1 MSGFKNKCIYSYY
14 STLLDMWV
22 EWCEKLL
29 MGDFPDHAHTL
40 NEALGLSSSDCRSRA
55 KEMFR
60 IGLLSQELTQGD
72 TALQAMRLNNNVQ
85 SDLGYVAAV
94 IHQASEKFGHEK
106 FIKAESAL
114 CAFFSVIQSVAWKGY
129 EASINTIVHRLLEV
143 FPCPNEIGLTTWLRY
158 LLSGLF
164 CSVASTENDSK
175 LSAYT
180 DFFEHRTDSVTLSII
195 ADKTYEVRCS
205 MSNVEDVKKAINNR
219 ISLTGIVQQKMALFI
234 LGKETDDIPRGFLSL
249 ALIHFPEFLKACY
262 IVERDFWED
271 NPFISLYDEDTSKS
285 TKANVLN
292 ELKKISNLND
302 NLNEEYNNVMKNIYE
317 GAQEAL
323 NLFRQGKRNN
333 QGVISIEDA
342 SEIIGLCLK
351 ALRTKP
357 FLLLAGISGTGKSR
371 IVRELAFKSCPEFL
385 RDADGTTPGNYC
397 MIEVKPNWHDSS
409 ELLGYYSHISKEYQ
423 NTNFIKFL
431 VKAMMFPDVPFF
443 VCLDEMNLAPVEQY
457 FAEFLSVLETRK
469 KVGDRIRTG
478 ALVKPEYFAELQNA
492 EGGDGYIFTQWFPE
506 IKRNIP
512 YNIYTNPT
520 LAQVGLTLPDNVFII
535 GTVNMD
541 DTTHQFS
548 RKVLDRAMTIEMNGG
563 KLSDMFGQSHNLEY
577 LPDEDIWD
585 INKFIPEYVT
595 ADEVIAVN
603 PDTAEELKTKL
614 PERLEEIN
622 EVLKDTPFVVSY
634 RVLNELVIYTGNLLN
649 DGMSIDEAID
659 EAVNQIVLMKILPR
673 IEGDEDMFIVK
684 GAAENRLEQL
694 AHLVSGATKAKLE
707 EMNNRLS
714 TGFTRFWP

>member
-1 MSGFKNKCIYSYY
+1 MAYLSKKTLLEAYKVL
-14 STLLDMWV
+14 STLSENPSAQGATQKVSAIRYALALDMFYKKNNR
-22 EWCEKLL
+22 ECDTRDGK
-29 MGDFPDHAHTL
+29 DK
-40 NEALGLSSSDCRSRA
+40 NEFSNNVCFIVALSDILYTANFYTSVPVH
-55 KEMFR
+55 
-60 IGLLSQELTQGD
+60 QGD
-72 TALQAMRLNNNVQ
+72 C
-85 SDLGYVAAV
+85 AV
-94 IHQASEKFGHEK
+94 GSNFY
-106 FIKAESAL
+106 
-114 CAFFSVIQSVAWKGY
+114 SVNA
-129 EASINTIVHRLLEV
+129 
-143 FPCPNEIGLTTWLRY
+143 
-158 LLSGLF
+158 
-164 CSVASTENDSK
+164 
-175 LSAYT
+175 
-180 DFFEHRTDSVTLSII
+180 
-195 ADKTYEVRCS
+195 
-205 MSNVEDVKKAINNR
+205 VKN
-219 ISLTGIVQQKMALFI
+219 SLTNPTITINYPQRGNNPLFNI
-234 LGKETDDIPRGFLSL
+234 QGGKLYQIESYKKNIDFYVSGNSHKF
-249 ALIHFPEFLKACY
+249 ALILWILRNEQL
-262 IVERDFWED
+262 DFS
-271 NPFISLYDEDTSKS
+271 SLYGSIKLQLQRFFTP
-285 TKANVLN
+285 TM
-292 ELKKISNLND
+292 ISNLLPTEDNFSEFCKQVNVEGQQDKAIISSND
-302 NLNEEYNNVMKNIYE
+302 ILALFNESNVIKKTQTTSAGLFDMSTADKYYNI
-317 GAQEAL
+317 L
-323 NLFRQGKRNN
+323 T
-333 QGVISIEDA
+333 
-342 SEIIGLCLK
+342 

-423 NTNFIKFL
+423 YTNFIKFL

-469 KVGDRIRTG
+469 KVGDRIHTG
-478 ALVKPEYFAELQNA
+478 ALVKPEYFKELQNA
-492 EGGDGYIFTQWFPE
+492 ESGDGYIFTQWFPE

-577 LPDEDIWD
+577 LPEEDIWD
-585 INKFIPEYVT
+585 VNKFIPEYVT

-707 EMNNRLS
+707 EMNNRLN

>member
-1 MSGFKNKCIYSYY
+1 MAYLSKKTLLEAYKVL
-14 STLLDMWV
+14 STLSENPSAQGATQKVSAIRYALALDMFYKKNNR
-22 EWCEKLL
+22 ECDTRDGK
-29 MGDFPDHAHTL
+29 DK
-40 NEALGLSSSDCRSRA
+40 NEFSNNVCFIVALSDILYTANFYTSVPVH
-55 KEMFR
+55 
-60 IGLLSQELTQGD
+60 QGD
-72 TALQAMRLNNNVQ
+72 C
-85 SDLGYVAAV
+85 AV
-94 IHQASEKFGHEK
+94 GSNFY
-106 FIKAESAL
+106 
-114 CAFFSVIQSVAWKGY
+114 SVNA
-129 EASINTIVHRLLEV
+129 
-143 FPCPNEIGLTTWLRY
+143 
-158 LLSGLF
+158 
-164 CSVASTENDSK
+164 
-175 LSAYT
+175 
-180 DFFEHRTDSVTLSII
+180 
-195 ADKTYEVRCS
+195 
-205 MSNVEDVKKAINNR
+205 VKN
-219 ISLTGIVQQKMALFI
+219 SLTNPTITINYPQRGNNPLFNI
-234 LGKETDDIPRGFLSL
+234 QGGKLYQIESYKKNIDFYVSGNSHKF
-249 ALIHFPEFLKACY
+249 ALILWILRNEQL
-262 IVERDFWED
+262 DFS
-271 NPFISLYDEDTSKS
+271 SLYGSIKLQLQRFFTP
-285 TKANVLN
+285 TM
-292 ELKKISNLND
+292 ISNLLPTEDNFSEFCKQVNVEGQQDKAIISSND
-302 NLNEEYNNVMKNIYE
+302 ILALFNESNVIKKTQTTSAGLFDMSTSDKYYNI
-317 GAQEAL
+317 L
-323 NLFRQGKRNN
+323 T
-333 QGVISIEDA
+333 
-342 SEIIGLCLK
+342 

-409 ELLGYYSHISKEYQ
+409 EMLGYYSHISKEYQ
-423 NTNFIKFL
+423 YTNFIKFL

-469 KVGDRIRTG
+469 KVGDRIHTG
-478 ALVKPEYFAELQNA
+478 ALVKPEYFKELQNA

-577 LPDEDIWD
+577 LPEEDIWD
-585 INKFIPEYVT
+585 VNKFIPEYVT

>member
-1 MSGFKNKCIYSYY
+1 MADTHLQIN
-14 STLLDMWV
+14 
-22 EWCEKLL
+22 
-29 MGDFPDHAHTL
+29 PD
-40 NEALGLSSSDCRSRA
+40 G
-55 KEMFR
+55 
-60 IGLLSQELTQGD
+60 
-72 TALQAMRLNNNVQ
+72 
-85 SDLGYVAAV
+85 
-94 IHQASEKFGHEK
+94 
-106 FIKAESAL
+106 
-114 CAFFSVIQSVAWKGY
+114 
-129 EASINTIVHRLLEV
+129 
-143 FPCPNEIGLTTWLRY
+143 
-158 LLSGLF
+158 
-164 CSVASTENDSK
+164 STEMRKTVLWPSSTAGREEVLKSIFSQNNWDVTRLYNVSGSHWK
-175 LSAYT
+175 VEVSCQQVSYKINLYISSVRDEARQDDEFKMQLGNSYPTEDEDGWITLILGIYAIADDEENIVDYILSAYNSKNF
-180 DFFEHRTDSVTLSII
+180 DFSSNPSIRGTRTSGL
-195 ADKTYEVRCS
+195 
-205 MSNVEDVKKAINNR
+205 
-219 ISLTGIVQQKMALFI
+219 QMARI
-234 LGKETDDIPRGFLSL
+234 LGFYKTDKSYLFR
-249 ALIHFPEFLKACY
+249 PEFLYYY
-262 IVERDFWED
+262 I
-271 NPFISLYDEDTSKS
+271 
-285 TKANVLN
+285 
-292 ELKKISNLND
+292 
-302 NLNEEYNNVMKNIYE
+302 
-317 GAQEAL
+317 Q
-323 NLFRQGKRNN
+323 N
-333 QGVISIEDA
+333 QGVLNGKNLPKAAIERTTDYTA
-342 SEIIGLCLK
+342 DSVYSSLLT

-423 NTNFIKFL
+423 YTNFIKFL

>member
-1 MSGFKNKCIYSYY
+1 MITN
-14 STLLDMWV
+14 LLPTEDNFNEFCKQVNV
-22 EWCEKLL
+22 EGQQDKAIISSNDILAL
-29 MGDFPDHAHTL
+29 F
-40 NEALGLSSSDCRSRA
+40 NESNAI
-55 KEMFR
+55 KK
-60 IGLLSQELTQGD
+60 TQ
-72 TALQAMRLNNNVQ
+72 TT
-85 SDLGYVAAV
+85 
-94 IHQASEKFGHEK
+94 
-106 FIKAESAL
+106 SA
-114 CAFFSVIQSVAWKGY
+114 
-129 EASINTIVHRLLEV
+129 
-143 FPCPNEIGLTTWLRY
+143 
-158 LLSGLF
+158 GLF
-164 CSVASTENDSK
+164 DMSTS
-175 LSAYT
+175 
-180 DFFEHRTDSVTLSII
+180 
-195 ADKTYEVRCS
+195 DKYY
-205 MSNVEDVKKAINNR
+205 NI
-219 ISLTGIVQQKMALFI
+219 LT
-234 LGKETDDIPRGFLSL
+234 
-249 ALIHFPEFLKACY
+249 
-262 IVERDFWED
+262 
-271 NPFISLYDEDTSKS
+271 
-285 TKANVLN
+285 
-292 ELKKISNLND
+292 
-302 NLNEEYNNVMKNIYE
+302 
-317 GAQEAL
+317 
-323 NLFRQGKRNN
+323 
-333 QGVISIEDA
+333 
-342 SEIIGLCLK
+342 

-385 RDADGTTPGNYC
+385 RDVDGTTPGNYC

-423 NTNFIKFL
+423 YTNFIKFL

-469 KVGDRIRTG
+469 KVGDRIHTG
-478 ALVKPEYFAELQNA
+478 ALVKPEYFKELQNA

-520 LAQVGLTLPDNVFII
+520 LAQIGLTLPDNVFII

-577 LPDEDIWD
+577 LPEEDIWD
-585 INKFIPEYVT
+585 VNKFIPEYVT

>member
-1 MSGFKNKCIYSYY
+1 MNKPTVLRNSAEPEVVIGIALKIYYNQNDWVSNAVFLDELDREYDAAGKERESRSGGQMIAKYKPALYYGLLDCRPEDDCKRINEYGKKYYEAYISGNQDQMVDCLLHAISVQEFGRNNAAVPKSDSDIEPPKVYLVSSLLLNGINKNEYSYV
-14 STLLDMWV
+14 L
-22 EWCEKLL
+22 EQ
-29 MGDFPDHAHTL
+29 
-40 NEALGLSSSDCRSRA
+40 
-55 KEMFR
+55 
-60 IGLLSQELTQGD
+60 LSQDRSYQVILVD
-72 TALQAMRLNNNVQ
+72 VI
-85 SDLGYVAAV
+85 VAR
-94 IHQASEKFGHEK
+94 Q
-106 FIKAESAL
+106 
-114 CAFFSVIQSVAWKGY
+114 
-129 EASINTIVHRLLEV
+129 
-143 FPCPNEIGLTTWLRY
+143 
-158 LLSGLF
+158 
-164 CSVASTENDSK
+164 
-175 LSAYT
+175 
-180 DFFEHRTDSVTLSII
+180 
-195 ADKTYEVRCS
+195 
-205 MSNVEDVKKAINNR
+205 
-219 ISLTGIVQQKMALFI
+219 
-234 LGKETDDIPRGFLSL
+234 LGKELTISEYAKNNYGDDKGIKFLADAGLFEEKEGYRIIKPKYVLKYADILQNLSILNRHKGEHKSFNEPSEPTESTSYDDIL
-249 ALIHFPEFLKACY
+249 
-262 IVERDFWED
+262 
-271 NPFISLYDEDTSKS
+271 T
-285 TKANVLN
+285 
-292 ELKKISNLND
+292 
-302 NLNEEYNNVMKNIYE
+302 
-317 GAQEAL
+317 
-323 NLFRQGKRNN
+323 
-333 QGVISIEDA
+333 
-342 SEIIGLCLK
+342 

-423 NTNFIKFL
+423 YTNFIKFL

-469 KVGDRIRTG
+469 KVGDRIHTG
-478 ALVKPEYFAELQNA
+478 ALVKPEYFKELQNA

-520 LAQVGLTLPDNVFII
+520 LAQIGLTLPDNVFII

-577 LPDEDIWD
+577 LLDEDIWD

>member
-1 MSGFKNKCIYSYY
+1 MAYLSKKTLLEAYKVL
-14 STLLDMWV
+14 STLSENPSAQGATQKVSAIRYALALDMFYKKNNRECDTRDGKDKNEFSNNV
-22 EWCEKLL
+22 CFIVALSDILYTANFYTSVPVHQGDCAVGSNFYSVNAVKNSLTNPTITINYPQRGNNPLFNIQGGKLYQIESYKKNI
-29 MGDFPDHAHTL
+29 DFYVSGNSHKFAL
-40 NEALGLSSSDCRSRA
+40 ILWILRNEQLDLSSLYGSI
-55 KEMFR
+55 K
-60 IGLLSQELTQGD
+60 
-72 TALQAMRLNNNVQ
+72 LQLQR
-85 SDLGYVAAV
+85 
-94 IHQASEKFGHEK
+94 
-106 FIKAESAL
+106 
-114 CAFFSVIQSVAWKGY
+114 FF
-129 EASINTIVHRLLEV
+129 T
-143 FPCPNEIGLTTWLRY
+143 PT
-158 LLSGLF
+158 
-164 CSVASTENDSK
+164 
-175 LSAYT
+175 
-180 DFFEHRTDSVTLSII
+180 
-195 ADKTYEVRCS
+195 
-205 MSNVEDVKKAINNR
+205 M
-219 ISLTGIVQQKMALFI
+219 
-234 LGKETDDIPRGFLSL
+234 
-249 ALIHFPEFLKACY
+249 
-262 IVERDFWED
+262 
-271 NPFISLYDEDTSKS
+271 
-285 TKANVLN
+285 
-292 ELKKISNLND
+292 ISNLLPTEDNFSEFCKQVNVEGQQDKAIISSND
-302 NLNEEYNNVMKNIYE
+302 ILALFNESNVIKKTQTTSAGLFDMSTSDKYYNI
-317 GAQEAL
+317 L
-323 NLFRQGKRNN
+323 T
-333 QGVISIEDA
+333 
-342 SEIIGLCLK
+342 

-423 NTNFIKFL
+423 YTNFIKFL

-520 LAQVGLTLPDNVFII
+520 LAQVGLMLPDNVFII

>member
-1 MSGFKNKCIYSYY
+1 MADIICRWRNGTPKTVVELVNAMPHEIMPCEKFRKFMEHSIYGNDFFHTPYQLACQLALYCEAEDGLFYPRFTHDITLEEAQEYLEHWFPKYYIPNPYVRGDGFNDIECPTYVVYSLYKYVRNHSKCTYAEAYKAIFHENATNNNDIVKNYINRYSKVLQFEADGTLTITEANPDQIFKFMDRNNKKEFFDNFSQQSKRTY
-14 STLLDMWV
+14 STITTTN
-22 EWCEKLL
+22 
-29 MGDFPDHAHTL
+29 H
-40 NEALGLSSSDCRSRA
+40 SSY
-55 KEMFR
+55 
-60 IGLLSQELTQGD
+60 LPYLT
-72 TALQAMRLNNNVQ
+72 
-85 SDLGYVAAV
+85 
-94 IHQASEKFGHEK
+94 
-106 FIKAESAL
+106 
-114 CAFFSVIQSVAWKGY
+114 
-129 EASINTIVHRLLEV
+129 
-143 FPCPNEIGLTTWLRY
+143 
-158 LLSGLF
+158 
-164 CSVASTENDSK
+164 
-175 LSAYT
+175 
-180 DFFEHRTDSVTLSII
+180 
-195 ADKTYEVRCS
+195 
-205 MSNVEDVKKAINNR
+205 
-219 ISLTGIVQQKMALFI
+219 
-234 LGKETDDIPRGFLSL
+234 
-249 ALIHFPEFLKACY
+249 
-262 IVERDFWED
+262 
-271 NPFISLYDEDTSKS
+271 
-285 TKANVLN
+285 
-292 ELKKISNLND
+292 
-302 NLNEEYNNVMKNIYE
+302 
-317 GAQEAL
+317 
-323 NLFRQGKRNN
+323 
-333 QGVISIEDA
+333 
-342 SEIIGLCLK
+342 

-423 NTNFIKFL
+423 YTNFIKFL

-649 DGMSIDEAID
+649 DGISIDEAID

>member
-1 MSGFKNKCIYSYY
+1 MAYLSKKTLLEAYKVL
-14 STLLDMWV
+14 STLSENPSAQGATQKVSAIRYALALDMFYKKNNRECDTRDGKDKNEFSNNV
-22 EWCEKLL
+22 CFIVALSDILYTANFYTSVPVHQGDCAVGSNFYSVNAVKNSLTNPTITINYPQRGNNPLFNIQGGKLYQIESYKKNI
-29 MGDFPDHAHTL
+29 DFYVSGNSHKFAL
-40 NEALGLSSSDCRSRA
+40 ILWILRNEQLDLSSLYGSI
-55 KEMFR
+55 K
-60 IGLLSQELTQGD
+60 
-72 TALQAMRLNNNVQ
+72 LQLQR
-85 SDLGYVAAV
+85 
-94 IHQASEKFGHEK
+94 
-106 FIKAESAL
+106 
-114 CAFFSVIQSVAWKGY
+114 FF
-129 EASINTIVHRLLEV
+129 T
-143 FPCPNEIGLTTWLRY
+143 PT
-158 LLSGLF
+158 
-164 CSVASTENDSK
+164 
-175 LSAYT
+175 
-180 DFFEHRTDSVTLSII
+180 
-195 ADKTYEVRCS
+195 
-205 MSNVEDVKKAINNR
+205 M
-219 ISLTGIVQQKMALFI
+219 
-234 LGKETDDIPRGFLSL
+234 
-249 ALIHFPEFLKACY
+249 
-262 IVERDFWED
+262 
-271 NPFISLYDEDTSKS
+271 
-285 TKANVLN
+285 
-292 ELKKISNLND
+292 ISNLLPTEDNFSEFCKQVNVEGQQDKAIISSND
-302 NLNEEYNNVMKNIYE
+302 ILALFNESNVIKKTQTTSAGLFDMSTSDKYYNI
-317 GAQEAL
+317 L
-323 NLFRQGKRNN
+323 T
-333 QGVISIEDA
+333 
-342 SEIIGLCLK
+342 

-385 RDADGTTPGNYC
+385 RDVDGTTPGNYC

-423 NTNFIKFL
+423 YTNFIKFL

-520 LAQVGLTLPDNVFII
+520 LAQVGLMLPDNVFII

>member
-1 MSGFKNKCIYSYY
+1 MNKPTVLRNSAEPEVVIGIALKIYYNQNDWVSNAVFLDELDREYDAAGKERESRSGGQMIAKYKPALYYGLLDCRPEDDCKRINEYGKKYYEAYISGNQDQMVDCLLHAISVQEFGRNNAAVPKSDSDIEPPKVYLVSSLLLNGINKNEYSYV
-14 STLLDMWV
+14 L
-22 EWCEKLL
+22 EQ
-29 MGDFPDHAHTL
+29 
-40 NEALGLSSSDCRSRA
+40 
-55 KEMFR
+55 
-60 IGLLSQELTQGD
+60 LSQDRSYQVILID
-72 TALQAMRLNNNVQ
+72 VI
-85 SDLGYVAAV
+85 VAR
-94 IHQASEKFGHEK
+94 Q
-106 FIKAESAL
+106 
-114 CAFFSVIQSVAWKGY
+114 
-129 EASINTIVHRLLEV
+129 
-143 FPCPNEIGLTTWLRY
+143 
-158 LLSGLF
+158 
-164 CSVASTENDSK
+164 
-175 LSAYT
+175 
-180 DFFEHRTDSVTLSII
+180 
-195 ADKTYEVRCS
+195 
-205 MSNVEDVKKAINNR
+205 
-219 ISLTGIVQQKMALFI
+219 
-234 LGKETDDIPRGFLSL
+234 LGKELTISEYAKNNYGDDKGIKFLADAGL
-249 ALIHFPEFLKACY
+249 FEEKEGYRIIKPKYVLKYADILQNLSILNRHKGEHKSFNEPSEPTESTSY
-262 IVERDFWED
+262 D
-271 NPFISLYDEDTSKS
+271 NILT
-285 TKANVLN
+285 
-292 ELKKISNLND
+292 
-302 NLNEEYNNVMKNIYE
+302 
-317 GAQEAL
+317 
-323 NLFRQGKRNN
+323 
-333 QGVISIEDA
+333 
-342 SEIIGLCLK
+342 

-423 NTNFIKFL
+423 YTNFIKFL

>member
-1 MSGFKNKCIYSYY
+1 MNKPTVLRNSAEPEVVIGIALKIYYNQNDWVSNAVFLDELDREYDAAGKERESRSGGQMIAKYKPALYYGLLDCRPEDDCKRINEYGKKYYEAYISGNQDQMVDCLLHAISVQEFGRNNAAVPKSDSDIEPPKVYLVSSLLLNGINKNEYSYV
-14 STLLDMWV
+14 L
-22 EWCEKLL
+22 EQ
-29 MGDFPDHAHTL
+29 
-40 NEALGLSSSDCRSRA
+40 
-55 KEMFR
+55 
-60 IGLLSQELTQGD
+60 LSQDRSYQVILVD
-72 TALQAMRLNNNVQ
+72 VI
-85 SDLGYVAAV
+85 VAR
-94 IHQASEKFGHEK
+94 Q
-106 FIKAESAL
+106 
-114 CAFFSVIQSVAWKGY
+114 
-129 EASINTIVHRLLEV
+129 
-143 FPCPNEIGLTTWLRY
+143 
-158 LLSGLF
+158 
-164 CSVASTENDSK
+164 
-175 LSAYT
+175 
-180 DFFEHRTDSVTLSII
+180 
-195 ADKTYEVRCS
+195 
-205 MSNVEDVKKAINNR
+205 
-219 ISLTGIVQQKMALFI
+219 
-234 LGKETDDIPRGFLSL
+234 LGKELTISEYAKNNYGDDKGIKFLADAGLFEEKEGYRIIKPKYVLKYADILQNLSILNRHKGEHKSFNEPSEPTESTSYDDIL
-249 ALIHFPEFLKACY
+249 
-262 IVERDFWED
+262 
-271 NPFISLYDEDTSKS
+271 T
-285 TKANVLN
+285 
-292 ELKKISNLND
+292 
-302 NLNEEYNNVMKNIYE
+302 
-317 GAQEAL
+317 
-323 NLFRQGKRNN
+323 
-333 QGVISIEDA
+333 
-342 SEIIGLCLK
+342 

-423 NTNFIKFL
+423 YTNFIKFL

-469 KVGDRIRTG
+469 KVGDRIHTG
-478 ALVKPEYFAELQNA
+478 ALVKPEYFKELQNA

-520 LAQVGLTLPDNVFII
+520 LAQIGLTLPDNVFII

-577 LPDEDIWD
+577 LPEEDIWD
-585 INKFIPEYVT
+585 VNKFIPEYVT

-649 DGMSIDEAID
+649 DGKSIDEAID

>member
-1 MSGFKNKCIYSYY
+1 MAYLSKKTLLEAYKVL
-14 STLLDMWV
+14 STLSENPSAQGATQKVSAIRYALALDMFYKKNNR
-22 EWCEKLL
+22 ECDTRDGK
-29 MGDFPDHAHTL
+29 DK
-40 NEALGLSSSDCRSRA
+40 NEFSNNVCFIVALSDILYTANFYTSVPVH
-55 KEMFR
+55 
-60 IGLLSQELTQGD
+60 QGD
-72 TALQAMRLNNNVQ
+72 C
-85 SDLGYVAAV
+85 AV
-94 IHQASEKFGHEK
+94 GSNFY
-106 FIKAESAL
+106 
-114 CAFFSVIQSVAWKGY
+114 SVNA
-129 EASINTIVHRLLEV
+129 
-143 FPCPNEIGLTTWLRY
+143 
-158 LLSGLF
+158 
-164 CSVASTENDSK
+164 
-175 LSAYT
+175 
-180 DFFEHRTDSVTLSII
+180 
-195 ADKTYEVRCS
+195 
-205 MSNVEDVKKAINNR
+205 VKN
-219 ISLTGIVQQKMALFI
+219 SLTNPTITINYPQRGNNPLFNI
-234 LGKETDDIPRGFLSL
+234 QGGKLYQIESYKKNIDFYVSGNSHKF
-249 ALIHFPEFLKACY
+249 ALILWILRNEQL
-262 IVERDFWED
+262 DFS
-271 NPFISLYDEDTSKS
+271 SLYGSIKLQLQRFFTP
-285 TKANVLN
+285 TM
-292 ELKKISNLND
+292 ISNLLPTEDNFSEFCKQVNVEGQQDKAIISSND
-302 NLNEEYNNVMKNIYE
+302 ILALFNESNVIKKTQTTSAGLFDMSTSDKYYNI
-317 GAQEAL
+317 L
-323 NLFRQGKRNN
+323 T
-333 QGVISIEDA
+333 
-342 SEIIGLCLK
+342 

-385 RDADGTTPGNYC
+385 RDVDGTTPGNYC

-423 NTNFIKFL
+423 YTNFIKFL

-469 KVGDRIRTG
+469 KVGDRIHTG
-478 ALVKPEYFAELQNA
+478 ALVKPEYFKELQNA

-577 LPDEDIWD
+577 LPEEDIWD
-585 INKFIPEYVT
+585 VNKFIPEYVT

-649 DGMSIDEAID
+649 DGKSIDEAID

-707 EMNNRLS
+707 EMNNRLN

>member
-1 MSGFKNKCIYSYY
+1 MAYLSKKTLLEAYKVL
-14 STLLDMWV
+14 STLSENPSAQGATQKVSAIRYALALDMFYKKNNR
-22 EWCEKLL
+22 ECDTRDGK
-29 MGDFPDHAHTL
+29 DK
-40 NEALGLSSSDCRSRA
+40 NEFSNNVCFIVALSDILYTANFYTSVPVH
-55 KEMFR
+55 
-60 IGLLSQELTQGD
+60 QGD
-72 TALQAMRLNNNVQ
+72 C
-85 SDLGYVAAV
+85 AV
-94 IHQASEKFGHEK
+94 GSNFY
-106 FIKAESAL
+106 
-114 CAFFSVIQSVAWKGY
+114 SVNA
-129 EASINTIVHRLLEV
+129 
-143 FPCPNEIGLTTWLRY
+143 
-158 LLSGLF
+158 
-164 CSVASTENDSK
+164 
-175 LSAYT
+175 
-180 DFFEHRTDSVTLSII
+180 
-195 ADKTYEVRCS
+195 
-205 MSNVEDVKKAINNR
+205 VKN
-219 ISLTGIVQQKMALFI
+219 SLTNPTITINYPQRGNNPLFNI
-234 LGKETDDIPRGFLSL
+234 QGGKLYQIESYKKNIDFYVSGNSHKF
-249 ALIHFPEFLKACY
+249 ALILWILRNEQL
-262 IVERDFWED
+262 DFS
-271 NPFISLYDEDTSKS
+271 SLYGSIKLQLQRFFTP
-285 TKANVLN
+285 TM
-292 ELKKISNLND
+292 ISNLLPTEDNFSEFCKQVNVEGQQDKAIISSND
-302 NLNEEYNNVMKNIYE
+302 ILALFNESNVIKKTQTTSAGLFDMSTSDKYYNI
-317 GAQEAL
+317 L
-323 NLFRQGKRNN
+323 T
-333 QGVISIEDA
+333 
-342 SEIIGLCLK
+342 

-385 RDADGTTPGNYC
+385 RDVDGTTPGNYC

-423 NTNFIKFL
+423 YTNFIKFL

-469 KVGDRIRTG
+469 KVGDRIHTG
-478 ALVKPEYFAELQNA
+478 ALVKPEYFKELQNA

-577 LPDEDIWD
+577 LPEEDIWD
-585 INKFIPEYVT
+585 VNKFIPEYVT

-649 DGMSIDEAID
+649 DGKSIDEAID

>member
-1 MSGFKNKCIYSYY
+1 MAYLSKKTLLEAYKVL
-14 STLLDMWV
+14 STLSENPSAQGATQKVSAIRYALALDMFYKKNNRECDTRDGKDKNEFSNNV
-22 EWCEKLL
+22 CFIVALSDILYTANFYTSVPVHQGDCAVGSNFYSVNAVKNSLTNPTITINYPQRGNNPLFNIQGGKLYQIESYKKNI
-29 MGDFPDHAHTL
+29 DFYVSGNSHKFAL
-40 NEALGLSSSDCRSRA
+40 ILWILRNEQLDLSSLYGSI
-55 KEMFR
+55 K
-60 IGLLSQELTQGD
+60 
-72 TALQAMRLNNNVQ
+72 LQLQR
-85 SDLGYVAAV
+85 
-94 IHQASEKFGHEK
+94 
-106 FIKAESAL
+106 
-114 CAFFSVIQSVAWKGY
+114 FF
-129 EASINTIVHRLLEV
+129 T
-143 FPCPNEIGLTTWLRY
+143 PT
-158 LLSGLF
+158 
-164 CSVASTENDSK
+164 
-175 LSAYT
+175 
-180 DFFEHRTDSVTLSII
+180 
-195 ADKTYEVRCS
+195 
-205 MSNVEDVKKAINNR
+205 M
-219 ISLTGIVQQKMALFI
+219 
-234 LGKETDDIPRGFLSL
+234 
-249 ALIHFPEFLKACY
+249 
-262 IVERDFWED
+262 
-271 NPFISLYDEDTSKS
+271 
-285 TKANVLN
+285 
-292 ELKKISNLND
+292 ISNLLPTEDNFSEFCKQVNVEGQQDKAIISSND
-302 NLNEEYNNVMKNIYE
+302 ILALFNESNVRKKTQTTSAGLFDMSTSDKYYNI
-317 GAQEAL
+317 L
-323 NLFRQGKRNN
+323 T
-333 QGVISIEDA
+333 
-342 SEIIGLCLK
+342 

-423 NTNFIKFL
+423 YTNFIKFL

>member
-1 MSGFKNKCIYSYY
+1 MSKLSDNKLSKLKSLDSQGGFWYITKQNLIFRDLCFMAKILETWNDRKEENYQSFFDRYK
-14 STLLDMWV
+14 TL
-22 EWCEKLL
+22 
-29 MGDFPDHAHTL
+29 PDYG
-40 NEALGLSSSDCRSRA
+40 AL
-55 KEMFR
+55 
-60 IGLLSQELTQGD
+60 T
-72 TALQAMRLNNNVQ
+72 
-85 SDLGYVAAV
+85 SDLA
-94 IHQASEKFGHEK
+94 
-106 FIKAESAL
+106 
-114 CAFFSVIQSVAWKGY
+114 
-129 EASINTIVHRLLEV
+129 HRATKNCEY
-143 FPCPNEIGLTTWLRY
+143 IGLTVPSDKYSAQNLTPFYFALSKMCDGDFNKLSSYPQIVDKQLERMYIDSQTSNVYSVNFKICPFMFLFKVLLLLGDITKSFKITKAEFKLFVATAQTWSEYFEVVESILRY
-158 LLSGLF
+158 RNDAEYRAECDKNNNKVSDSRYQVLAQNHSQLEVDGNNISIKDSEIRNVRRKVAEYELS
-164 CSVASTENDSK
+164 DK
-175 LSAYT
+175 IQSAE
-180 DFFEHRTDSVTLSII
+180 DIFEPMTGVS
-195 ADKTYEVRCS
+195 
-205 MSNVEDVKKAINNR
+205 SNEKGDV
-219 ISLTGIVQQKMALFI
+219 
-234 LGKETDDIPRGFLSL
+234 D
-249 ALIHFPEFLKACY
+249 
-262 IVERDFWED
+262 
-271 NPFISLYDEDTSKS
+271 SLYTPYL
-285 TKANVLN
+285 T
-292 ELKKISNLND
+292 
-302 NLNEEYNNVMKNIYE
+302 
-317 GAQEAL
+317 
-323 NLFRQGKRNN
+323 
-333 QGVISIEDA
+333 
-342 SEIIGLCLK
+342 

-357 FLLLAGISGTGKSR
+357 FMLLAGISGTGKSR

-423 NTNFIKFL
+423 YTNFIKFL

-469 KVGDRIRTG
+469 KVGDRIHTG
-478 ALVKPEYFAELQNA
+478 ALVKPEYFKELQNA

-577 LPDEDIWD
+577 LPEEDIWD
-585 INKFIPEYVT
+585 VNKFIPEYVT

-649 DGMSIDEAID
+649 DGKSIDEAID

>member
-1 MSGFKNKCIYSYY
+1 MAYLSKKTLLEAYKVL
-14 STLLDMWV
+14 STLSENPSAQGATQKVSAIRYALALDMFYKKNNRECDTRDGKDKNEFSNNV
-22 EWCEKLL
+22 CFIVALSDILYTANFYTSVPVHQGDCAVGSNFYSVNAVKNSLTNPTITINYPQRGNNPLFNIQGGKLYQIESYKKNI
-29 MGDFPDHAHTL
+29 DFYVSGNSHKFAL
-40 NEALGLSSSDCRSRA
+40 ILWILRNEQLDLSSLYGSI
-55 KEMFR
+55 K
-60 IGLLSQELTQGD
+60 
-72 TALQAMRLNNNVQ
+72 LQLQR
-85 SDLGYVAAV
+85 
-94 IHQASEKFGHEK
+94 
-106 FIKAESAL
+106 
-114 CAFFSVIQSVAWKGY
+114 FF
-129 EASINTIVHRLLEV
+129 T
-143 FPCPNEIGLTTWLRY
+143 PT
-158 LLSGLF
+158 
-164 CSVASTENDSK
+164 
-175 LSAYT
+175 
-180 DFFEHRTDSVTLSII
+180 
-195 ADKTYEVRCS
+195 
-205 MSNVEDVKKAINNR
+205 M
-219 ISLTGIVQQKMALFI
+219 
-234 LGKETDDIPRGFLSL
+234 
-249 ALIHFPEFLKACY
+249 
-262 IVERDFWED
+262 
-271 NPFISLYDEDTSKS
+271 
-285 TKANVLN
+285 
-292 ELKKISNLND
+292 ISNLLPTEDNFSEFCKQVNVEGQQDKAIISSND
-302 NLNEEYNNVMKNIYE
+302 ILALFNESNVIKKTQTTSAGLFDMSTSDKYYNI
-317 GAQEAL
+317 L
-323 NLFRQGKRNN
+323 T
-333 QGVISIEDA
+333 
-342 SEIIGLCLK
+342 

-423 NTNFIKFL
+423 YTNFIKFL

>member
-1 MSGFKNKCIYSYY
+1 MKYFSISTVESAYKNISARTNNKFWGILAITSSVNSIVAPRRVYTLDVDNVSNLLEKQFCLVENPKVYSRGAQWNVIFSKNWAEYI
-14 STLLDMWV
+14 SQ
-22 EWCEKLL
+22 KLL
-29 MGDFPDHAHTL
+29 KYSPNIYDVLVWYFRRDVFEDDITKQQLVAKFLEETNISTEFAKQL
-40 NEALGLSSSDCRSRA
+40 FAFDDRQLEYSSDKYSESKLLASLNGICNNSTTYTTITAEKSFVAASAGELSRA
-55 KEMFR
+55 PF
-60 IGLLSQELTQGD
+60 
-72 TALQAMRLNNNVQ
+72 VQ
-85 SDLGYVAAV
+85 
-94 IHQASEKFGHEK
+94 
-106 FIKAESAL
+106 
-114 CAFFSVIQSVAWKGY
+114 
-129 EASINTIVHRLLEV
+129 
-143 FPCPNEIGLTTWLRY
+143 
-158 LLSGLF
+158 
-164 CSVASTENDSK
+164 
-175 LSAYT
+175 
-180 DFFEHRTDSVTLSII
+180 TLY
-195 ADKTYEVRCS
+195 A
-205 MSNVEDVKKAINNR
+205 
-219 ISLTGIVQQKMALFI
+219 GQ
-234 LGKETDDIPRGFLSL
+234 
-249 ALIHFPEFLKACY
+249 
-262 IVERDFWED
+262 
-271 NPFISLYDEDTSKS
+271 
-285 TKANVLN
+285 
-292 ELKKISNLND
+292 
-302 NLNEEYNNVMKNIYE
+302 
-317 GAQEAL
+317 GAQECMILTQFDFNEYYGNIVSKKSVSLVDNEQGRDIL
-323 NLFRQGKRNN
+323 N
-333 QGVISIEDA
+333 DA
-342 SEIIGLCLK
+342 YVQILT

-385 RDADGTTPGNYC
+385 RDVDGTTPGNYC

-423 NTNFIKFL
+423 YTNFIKFL

-469 KVGDRIRTG
+469 KVGDRIHTG
-478 ALVKPEYFAELQNA
+478 ALVKPEYFKELQNA

-520 LAQVGLTLPDNVFII
+520 LAQIGLTLPDNVFII

-577 LPDEDIWD
+577 LPEEDIWD
-585 INKFIPEYVT
+585 VNKFIPEYVT

-659 EAVNQIVLMKILPR
+659 EAVNQILLMKILPR

>member
-1 MSGFKNKCIYSYY
+1 MNKEHIENDIRAS
-14 STLLDMWV
+14 LGRALR
-22 EWCEKLL
+22 L
-29 MGDFPDHAHTL
+29 MNG
-40 NEALGLSSSDCRSRA
+40 
-55 KEMFR
+55 K
-60 IGLLSQELTQGD
+60 
-72 TALQAMRLNNNVQ
+72 NVQ
-85 SDLGYVAAV
+85 S
-94 IHQASEKFGHEK
+94 QAQQTD
-106 FIKAESAL
+106 
-114 CAFFSVIQSVAWKGY
+114 CANYLPF
-129 EASINTIVHRLLEV
+129 
-143 FPCPNEIGLTTWLRY
+143 LT
-158 LLSGLF
+158 
-164 CSVASTENDSK
+164 
-175 LSAYT
+175 
-180 DFFEHRTDSVTLSII
+180 
-195 ADKTYEVRCS
+195 
-205 MSNVEDVKKAINNR
+205 
-219 ISLTGIVQQKMALFI
+219 
-234 LGKETDDIPRGFLSL
+234 
-249 ALIHFPEFLKACY
+249 
-262 IVERDFWED
+262 
-271 NPFISLYDEDTSKS
+271 
-285 TKANVLN
+285 
-292 ELKKISNLND
+292 
-302 NLNEEYNNVMKNIYE
+302 
-317 GAQEAL
+317 
-323 NLFRQGKRNN
+323 
-333 QGVISIEDA
+333 
-342 SEIIGLCLK
+342 

-423 NTNFIKFL
+423 YTNFIKFL

-577 LPDEDIWD
+577 LPEEDIWD
-585 INKFIPEYVT
+585 VNKFIPEYVT

-649 DGMSIDEAID
+649 DGKSIDEAID

>member
-1 MSGFKNKCIYSYY
+1 MVLADLQKGLSNFTEELSSQTYLNTYRVQRRDSLLAEGLGTRANSIWKMAQYIVAIYDNRESEPMQSYIKGWKTLVKNYKNQYLIIETADHKWQMYDSN
-14 STLLDMWV
+14 STLLGEDDFIRDY
-22 EWCEKLL
+22 L
-29 MGDFPDHAHTL
+29 MKHKRRVVINRSIDSDEP
-40 NEALGLSSSDCRSRA
+40 NSSNYQQ
-55 KEMFR
+55 
-60 IGLLSQELTQGD
+60 ILT
-72 TALQAMRLNNNVQ
+72 
-85 SDLGYVAAV
+85 
-94 IHQASEKFGHEK
+94 
-106 FIKAESAL
+106 
-114 CAFFSVIQSVAWKGY
+114 
-129 EASINTIVHRLLEV
+129 
-143 FPCPNEIGLTTWLRY
+143 
-158 LLSGLF
+158 
-164 CSVASTENDSK
+164 
-175 LSAYT
+175 
-180 DFFEHRTDSVTLSII
+180 
-195 ADKTYEVRCS
+195 
-205 MSNVEDVKKAINNR
+205 
-219 ISLTGIVQQKMALFI
+219 
-234 LGKETDDIPRGFLSL
+234 
-249 ALIHFPEFLKACY
+249 
-262 IVERDFWED
+262 
-271 NPFISLYDEDTSKS
+271 
-285 TKANVLN
+285 
-292 ELKKISNLND
+292 
-302 NLNEEYNNVMKNIYE
+302 
-317 GAQEAL
+317 
-323 NLFRQGKRNN
+323 
-333 QGVISIEDA
+333 
-342 SEIIGLCLK
+342 

-423 NTNFIKFL
+423 YTNFIKFL

-469 KVGDRIRTG
+469 KVGDRIHTG
-478 ALVKPEYFAELQNA
+478 ALVKPEYFKELQNA

>member
-1 MSGFKNKCIYSYY
+1 MADTHLQIN
-14 STLLDMWV
+14 
-22 EWCEKLL
+22 
-29 MGDFPDHAHTL
+29 PD
-40 NEALGLSSSDCRSRA
+40 G
-55 KEMFR
+55 
-60 IGLLSQELTQGD
+60 
-72 TALQAMRLNNNVQ
+72 
-85 SDLGYVAAV
+85 
-94 IHQASEKFGHEK
+94 
-106 FIKAESAL
+106 
-114 CAFFSVIQSVAWKGY
+114 
-129 EASINTIVHRLLEV
+129 
-143 FPCPNEIGLTTWLRY
+143 
-158 LLSGLF
+158 
-164 CSVASTENDSK
+164 STEMRKTVLWPSSTAGREEVLKSIFSQNNWDVTRLYNVSGSHWK
-175 LSAYT
+175 VEVSCQQVSYKINLYISSVRDEARQDDEFKMQLGNSYPTEDEDGWITLILGIYAIADDEENIVDYILSAYNSKNF
-180 DFFEHRTDSVTLSII
+180 DFSSNPSIRGTRTSGL
-195 ADKTYEVRCS
+195 
-205 MSNVEDVKKAINNR
+205 
-219 ISLTGIVQQKMALFI
+219 QMARI
-234 LGKETDDIPRGFLSL
+234 LGFYKTDKSYLFR
-249 ALIHFPEFLKACY
+249 PEFLYYY
-262 IVERDFWED
+262 I
-271 NPFISLYDEDTSKS
+271 
-285 TKANVLN
+285 
-292 ELKKISNLND
+292 
-302 NLNEEYNNVMKNIYE
+302 
-317 GAQEAL
+317 Q
-323 NLFRQGKRNN
+323 N
-333 QGVISIEDA
+333 QGVLNGKNLPKAAIERTTDYTA
-342 SEIIGLCLK
+342 DSVYSSLLT

-423 NTNFIKFL
+423 YTNFIKFL

-469 KVGDRIRTG
+469 KVGDRIHTG

-577 LPDEDIWD
+577 LPEEDIWD
-585 INKFIPEYVT
+585 VNKFIPEYVT

>member
-1 MSGFKNKCIYSYY
+1 MAYLSKKTLLEAYKVL
-14 STLLDMWV
+14 STLSENPSAQGATQKVSAIRYALALDMFYKKNNR
-22 EWCEKLL
+22 ECDTRDGK
-29 MGDFPDHAHTL
+29 DK
-40 NEALGLSSSDCRSRA
+40 NEFSNNVCFIVALSDILYTANFYTSVPVH
-55 KEMFR
+55 
-60 IGLLSQELTQGD
+60 QGD
-72 TALQAMRLNNNVQ
+72 C
-85 SDLGYVAAV
+85 AV
-94 IHQASEKFGHEK
+94 GSNFY
-106 FIKAESAL
+106 
-114 CAFFSVIQSVAWKGY
+114 SVNA
-129 EASINTIVHRLLEV
+129 
-143 FPCPNEIGLTTWLRY
+143 
-158 LLSGLF
+158 
-164 CSVASTENDSK
+164 
-175 LSAYT
+175 
-180 DFFEHRTDSVTLSII
+180 
-195 ADKTYEVRCS
+195 
-205 MSNVEDVKKAINNR
+205 VKN
-219 ISLTGIVQQKMALFI
+219 SLTNPTITINYPQRGNNPLFNI
-234 LGKETDDIPRGFLSL
+234 QGGKLYQIESYKKNIDFYVSGNSHKF
-249 ALIHFPEFLKACY
+249 ALILWILRNEQL
-262 IVERDFWED
+262 DFS
-271 NPFISLYDEDTSKS
+271 SLYGSIKLQLQRFFTP
-285 TKANVLN
+285 TM
-292 ELKKISNLND
+292 ISNLLPTEDNFSEFCKQVNVEGQQDKAIISSND
-302 NLNEEYNNVMKNIYE
+302 ILALFNESNVIKKTQTTSAGLFDMSTSDKYYNI
-317 GAQEAL
+317 L
-323 NLFRQGKRNN
+323 T
-333 QGVISIEDA
+333 
-342 SEIIGLCLK
+342 

-385 RDADGTTPGNYC
+385 RDVDGTTPGNYC

-423 NTNFIKFL
+423 YTNFIKFL

-469 KVGDRIRTG
+469 KVGDRIHTG
-478 ALVKPEYFAELQNA
+478 ALVKPEYFKELQNA
-492 EGGDGYIFTQWFPE
+492 EGGDGYIFTQWCPE

-577 LPDEDIWD
+577 LPEEDIWD
-585 INKFIPEYVT
+585 VNKFIPEYVT

-649 DGMSIDEAID
+649 DGKSIDEAID

-707 EMNNRLS
+707 EMNNRLN

>member
-1 MSGFKNKCIYSYY
+1 MKLYKHNTMAYLSKKTLLEAYKVL
-14 STLLDMWV
+14 STLSENPSAQGATQKVSAIRYALALDMFYKKNNR
-22 EWCEKLL
+22 ECDTRDGK
-29 MGDFPDHAHTL
+29 DK
-40 NEALGLSSSDCRSRA
+40 NEFSNNVCFIVALSDILYTANFYTSVPVH
-55 KEMFR
+55 
-60 IGLLSQELTQGD
+60 QGD
-72 TALQAMRLNNNVQ
+72 C
-85 SDLGYVAAV
+85 AV
-94 IHQASEKFGHEK
+94 GSNFY
-106 FIKAESAL
+106 
-114 CAFFSVIQSVAWKGY
+114 SVNA
-129 EASINTIVHRLLEV
+129 
-143 FPCPNEIGLTTWLRY
+143 
-158 LLSGLF
+158 
-164 CSVASTENDSK
+164 
-175 LSAYT
+175 
-180 DFFEHRTDSVTLSII
+180 
-195 ADKTYEVRCS
+195 
-205 MSNVEDVKKAINNR
+205 VKN
-219 ISLTGIVQQKMALFI
+219 SLTNPTITINYPQRGNNPLFNI
-234 LGKETDDIPRGFLSL
+234 QGGKLYQIESYKKNIDFYVSGNSHKF
-249 ALIHFPEFLKACY
+249 ALILWILRNEQL
-262 IVERDFWED
+262 DFS
-271 NPFISLYDEDTSKS
+271 SLYGSIKLQLQRFFTP
-285 TKANVLN
+285 TM
-292 ELKKISNLND
+292 ISNLLPTEDNFSEFCKQVNVEGQQDKAIISSND
-302 NLNEEYNNVMKNIYE
+302 ILALFNESNVIKKTQTTSAGLFDMSTSDKYYNI
-317 GAQEAL
+317 L
-323 NLFRQGKRNN
+323 T
-333 QGVISIEDA
+333 
-342 SEIIGLCLK
+342 

-423 NTNFIKFL
+423 YTNFIKFL

-577 LPDEDIWD
+577 LPEEDIWD
-585 INKFIPEYVT
+585 VNKFIPEYVT

>member
-1 MSGFKNKCIYSYY
+1 MAYLSKKTLLEAYKVL
-14 STLLDMWV
+14 STLSENPSAQGATQKVSAIRYALALDMFYKKNNR
-22 EWCEKLL
+22 ECDTRDGK
-29 MGDFPDHAHTL
+29 DK
-40 NEALGLSSSDCRSRA
+40 NEFSNNVCFIVALSDILYTANFYTSVPVH
-55 KEMFR
+55 
-60 IGLLSQELTQGD
+60 QGD
-72 TALQAMRLNNNVQ
+72 C
-85 SDLGYVAAV
+85 AV
-94 IHQASEKFGHEK
+94 GSNFY
-106 FIKAESAL
+106 
-114 CAFFSVIQSVAWKGY
+114 SVNA
-129 EASINTIVHRLLEV
+129 
-143 FPCPNEIGLTTWLRY
+143 
-158 LLSGLF
+158 
-164 CSVASTENDSK
+164 
-175 LSAYT
+175 
-180 DFFEHRTDSVTLSII
+180 
-195 ADKTYEVRCS
+195 
-205 MSNVEDVKKAINNR
+205 VKN
-219 ISLTGIVQQKMALFI
+219 SLTNPTITINYPQRGNNPLFNI
-234 LGKETDDIPRGFLSL
+234 QGGKLYQIESYKKNIDFYVSGNSHKF
-249 ALIHFPEFLKACY
+249 ALILWILRNEQL
-262 IVERDFWED
+262 DFS
-271 NPFISLYDEDTSKS
+271 SLYGSIKLQLQRFFTP
-285 TKANVLN
+285 TM
-292 ELKKISNLND
+292 ISNLLPTEDNFSEFCKQVNVEGQQDKAIISSND
-302 NLNEEYNNVMKNIYE
+302 ILALFNESNVIKKTQTTSAGLFDMSTSDKYYNI
-317 GAQEAL
+317 L
-323 NLFRQGKRNN
+323 T
-333 QGVISIEDA
+333 
-342 SEIIGLCLK
+342 

-385 RDADGTTPGNYC
+385 RDVDGTTPGNYC

-423 NTNFIKFL
+423 YTNFIKFL

-469 KVGDRIRTG
+469 KVGDRIHTG
-478 ALVKPEYFAELQNA
+478 ALVKPEYFKELQNA

-577 LPDEDIWD
+577 LPEEDIWD
-585 INKFIPEYVT
+585 VNKFIPEYVT

-707 EMNNRLS
+707 EMNNRLN

>member
-1 MSGFKNKCIYSYY
+1 MNKPTVLRNSAEPEVVIGIALKIYYNQNDWVSNAVFLDELDREYDAAGKERESRSGGQMIAKYKPALYYGLLDCRPEDDCKRINEYGKKYYEAYISGNQDQMVDCLLHAISIQEFGRNNAAVPKSDSDIEPPKVYLVSSLLLNGINKNEYSYV
-14 STLLDMWV
+14 L
-22 EWCEKLL
+22 EQ
-29 MGDFPDHAHTL
+29 
-40 NEALGLSSSDCRSRA
+40 
-55 KEMFR
+55 
-60 IGLLSQELTQGD
+60 LSQDRSYQVILVD
-72 TALQAMRLNNNVQ
+72 VI
-85 SDLGYVAAV
+85 VAR
-94 IHQASEKFGHEK
+94 Q
-106 FIKAESAL
+106 
-114 CAFFSVIQSVAWKGY
+114 
-129 EASINTIVHRLLEV
+129 
-143 FPCPNEIGLTTWLRY
+143 
-158 LLSGLF
+158 
-164 CSVASTENDSK
+164 
-175 LSAYT
+175 
-180 DFFEHRTDSVTLSII
+180 
-195 ADKTYEVRCS
+195 
-205 MSNVEDVKKAINNR
+205 
-219 ISLTGIVQQKMALFI
+219 
-234 LGKETDDIPRGFLSL
+234 LGKELTISEYAKNNYGDDKGIKFLADAGLFEEKEGYRIIKPKYVLKYADILQNLSILNRHKGEHKSFNEPSEPTESTSYDDIL
-249 ALIHFPEFLKACY
+249 
-262 IVERDFWED
+262 
-271 NPFISLYDEDTSKS
+271 T
-285 TKANVLN
+285 
-292 ELKKISNLND
+292 
-302 NLNEEYNNVMKNIYE
+302 
-317 GAQEAL
+317 
-323 NLFRQGKRNN
+323 
-333 QGVISIEDA
+333 
-342 SEIIGLCLK
+342 

-423 NTNFIKFL
+423 YTNFIKFL

-469 KVGDRIRTG
+469 KVGDRIHTG
-478 ALVKPEYFAELQNA
+478 ALVKPEYFKELQNA

-577 LPDEDIWD
+577 LPEEDIWD
-585 INKFIPEYVT
+585 VNKFIPEYVT

-659 EAVNQIVLMKILPR
+659 EAINQIVLMKILPR